1 MYLTPAQLA
10 DGPDSLN
17 ELSELFGLAPAL
29 LSALIHGGAV
39 DAWQADEVQR
49 GRDALTAIQARIEQA
64 AGEIDARLVVRG
76 YPLPQDAQR
85 FPILTVWARAIARYH
100 LHPQRE
106 GTNDTTGRIER
117 DYKDAIRALRE
128 VSEGTLSLGAGDP
141 VANNSA
147 PTSNAVRVQGNARI
161 FNRQT
166 LGGL

>member
-1 MYLTPAQLA
+1 MYLTPAQLT

-29 LSALIHGGAV
+29 LSALIRGGAV

-49 GRDALTAIQARIEQA
+49 GRDALTTIAARISQA
-64 AGEIDARLVVRG
+64 SSEIDARLAVRG

-106 GTNDTTGRIER
+106 GTQETTGRIER
-117 DYKDAIRALRE
+117 DYKDALRALRE
-128 VSEGTLSLGAGDP
+128 VAEGTLSLGAGDP

-147 PTSNAVRVQGNARI
+147 PASSAVRVQGNARI
-161 FNRQT
+161 FNRGT